1 MPIIS
6 VTYTKAFDPLLYD
19 FNDNSFTFK
28 VKTAVSAMK
37 MMLKGNKT
45 ISSTNMTNTAT
56 GQTYTIILKLS

>member
-6 VTYTKAFDPLLYD
+6 IIYTKAFDPLIYD
-19 FNDNSFTFK
+19 FNDTTFTFK

-37 MMLKGNKT
+37 MMLTGRKT
-45 ISSTNMTNTAT
+45 MSSTNMTNAAT